1 MRKATVQNESGF
13 AMVVAIVLMG
23 LMLGL
28 GIATLGLVDSESG
41 RTREQR
47 VRESTLQL
55 DEGVLYAQSLVMS
68 TKWPS
73 EVNPY
78 PTSCT
83 SAGALDSRCP
93 NAATLA
99 GAAAGANFKNVDQL
113 AGATW
118 KTKVRDNGGP
128 LAAAYNPLQADL
140 AQTSVISGVTKT
152 CPGPCTYDFNG
163 DNQVWVQS
171 QSTLRDG
178 GPANPHFKSRNVV
191 ARLRLEQLTENIP
204 ETGVTAGALSISNS
218 GSHGGT
224 PMIDVQ
230 GADVLVR
237 CPDLT
242 SVACVNAKDG
252 QVVPPAKAAT
262 VGNFMSAAQLARFKQ
277 RAITDGNYFPGCPT
291 PDASG
296 KIDLSGKVVWV
307 EGCLNPPNLTSNAKT
322 VACTPPAGLDPDCVN
337 SNTAPGMLI
346 WHCARADFQG
356 GFTFHG
362 ILYMANN
369 SDGTCPAT
377 LGARGD
383 GKCVGSS
390 VDDTRDVFTS
400 NGGFGVW
407 GAIAVDGSAC
417 MKVGSNGLQVK
428 FDPNVFNSAQSYG
441 TVGLVQNT
449 WRELPPKA
457 IS

>member
-1 MRKATVQNESGF
+1 MRLSTLQEERGF
-13 AMVVAIVLMG
+13 AMVVAIVLMA

-28 GIATLGLVDSESG
+28 GIAALGLADSESS

-47 VRESTLQL
+47 VRESSLQL

-73 EVNPY
+73 ALNPY
-78 PTSCT
+78 PAACS
-83 SAGALDSRCP
+83 SAGALDARCP

-99 GAAAGANFKNVDQL
+99 GASGTNFANVDQSS
-113 AGATW
+113 GATW
-118 KTKVRDNGGP
+118 ITKVRDNGGP

-140 AQTSVISGVTKT
+140 AQTTGTKT

-163 DNQVWVQS
+163 DNQVWVQA

-178 GPANPHFKSRNVV
+178 SAAKPHFKSRNVV

-204 ETGVTAGALSISNS
+204 ETGVTAGALSVTNS
-218 GSHGGT
+218 GNHGGT
-224 PMIDVQ
+224 PIIDVS

-242 SVACVNAKDG
+242 STDCVDAKDG
-252 QVVPPAKAAT
+252 QVVPAPKAAA
-262 VGNFMSAAQLARFKQ
+262 VGNFMNAAQLARFRQ
-277 RAITDGNYFPGCPT
+277 RAITDGRYFAGCPT
-291 PDASG
+291 ADASG

-307 EGCLNPPNLTSNAKT
+307 EGCLNPPNLTSSAKT
-322 VACTPPAGLDPDCVN
+322 VTCSPPAGMDPDCI
-337 SNTAPGMLI
+337 NTNASSGLLI
-346 WHCARADFQG
+346 WHCARADFSG

-369 SDGTCPAT
+369 SDGTCPVSMPT
-377 LGARGD
+377 RGD
-383 GKCVGSS
+383 GKCVGSN

-400 NGGFGVW
+400 NGGFAVW
-407 GAIAVDGSAC
+407 GALAVDGSAC

-428 FDPNVFNSAQSYG
+428 FDPNVFSSAQSYG

-449 WRELPPKA
+449 WRELAPKA
-457 IS
+457 VS

>member
-1 MRKATVQNESGF
+1 MRHASVQDERGF
-13 AMVVAIVLMG
+13 AIVVAMVLMA

-28 GIATLGLVDSESG
+28 GIAALGMVDSDSS

-73 EVNPY
+73 ALNPY
-78 PTSCT
+78 PATCT
-83 SAGALDSRCP
+83 SAGAADPRCP
-93 NAATLA
+93 SAATLA
-99 GAAAGANFKNVDQL
+99 GSAAGANFANVDQ
-113 AGATW
+113 ANGATW
-118 KTKVRDNGGP
+118 VTKVRDNGGM
-128 LAAAYNPLQADL
+128 LAAAYDPLKADL
-140 AQTSVISGVTKT
+140 AQTTGSRT

-178 GPANPHFKSRNVV
+178 SAAKPHFKSRNVV

-204 ETGVTAGALSISNS
+204 ETGVTTGALSVTNN
-218 GSHGGT
+218 GNHGGT
-224 PMIDVQ
+224 PIIDVT

-237 CPDLT
+237 CTDLT
-242 SVACVNAKDG
+242 DANCLDAKDG
-252 QVVPPAKAAT
+252 QVVPPPKTAT
-262 VGNFMSAAQLARFKQ
+262 VGNFMTAEQLGRFKQ
-277 RAITDGNYFPGCPT
+277 RALTDGNYFPGCPT
-291 PDASG
+291 PDAGG

-307 EGCLNPPNLTSNAKT
+307 EGCTNPPNLTSSART
-322 VACTPPAGLDPDCVN
+322 VTCSPPPGMDPDCI
-337 SNTAPGMLI
+337 NTDTQAGLLI
-346 WHCARADFQG
+346 WHCARADFSG
-356 GFTFHG
+356 GITFRG

-369 SDGTCPAT
+369 SDGTCPASLPT
-377 LGARGD
+377 RGD
-383 GKCVGSS
+383 GRCVGNN
-390 VDDTRDVFTS
+390 VDDDRDVFTS
-400 NGGFGVW
+400 NGGFAVW
-407 GAIAVDGSAC
+407 GAVAVDGAAC

-428 FDPNVFNSAQSYG
+428 FDANVFNSAQSYG

-457 IS
+457 VS

>member
-1 MRKATVQNESGF
+1 MRHATLQDERGF
-13 AMVVAIVLMG
+13 AMVVAIVLMA

-28 GIATLGLVDSESG
+28 GIAALGLADSESS

-55 DEGVLYAQSLVMS
+55 DEGVLYAQSLVLS

-73 EVNPY
+73 ALNPY
-78 PTSCT
+78 PARCS
-83 SAGALDSRCP
+83 SAGAVDARCP

-99 GAAAGANFKNVDQL
+99 GSSSGANFGNVDQSS
-113 AGATW
+113 GATW
-118 KTKVRDNGGP
+118 ITKVRDNGGP

-140 AQTSVISGVTKT
+140 AQTTGTLT

-163 DNQVWVQS
+163 DNQVWVQA

-178 GPANPHFKSRNVV
+178 SAAHPHFKSRNVV
-191 ARLRLEQLTENIP
+191 ARLRLEQLTENVP
-204 ETGVTAGALSISNS
+204 ETGVTAGALSVTNS

-224 PMIDVQ
+224 PIIDVS

-237 CPDLT
+237 CVDPAST
-242 SVACVNAKDG
+242 ACVDAKAG
-252 QVVPPAKAAT
+252 QVVPAPKAAS
-262 VGNFMSAAQLARFKQ
+262 VGNFMNAAQLARFRQ
-277 RAITDGNYFPGCPT
+277 RAITDGRYYPGCPT

-307 EGCLNPPNLTSNAKT
+307 EGCLNPPNLTSSAKT
-322 VACTPPAGLDPDCVN
+322 ATCTPPAGMDPDCI
-337 SNTAPGMLI
+337 NTDEVGGLLI
-346 WHCARADFQG
+346 WHCARGDFSG

-377 LGARGD
+377 MPTRGD
-383 GKCVGSS
+383 GKCVGSN

-400 NGGFGVW
+400 NGGFAVW
-407 GAIAVDGSAC
+407 GALAVDGSAC

-449 WRELPPKA
+449 WRELAPKA
-457 IS
+457 VS

>member
-1 MRKATVQNESGF
+1 MRNATLQDERGF

-28 GIATLGLVDSESG
+28 GIAALGLVDSESG

-47 VRESTLQL
+47 VRESSLQL

-73 EVNPY
+73 ALNPY
-78 PTSCT
+78 PTTCT
-83 SAGALDSRCP
+83 SAGPVDTRCP
-93 NAATLA
+93 SAATLA
-99 GAAAGANFKNVDQL
+99 GSAGAANFANVDQRN
-113 AGATW
+113 GATW
-118 KTKVRDNGGP
+118 ITKVRDNGGP

-140 AQTSVISGVTKT
+140 AQTTGAKT
-152 CPGPCTYDFNG
+152 CPGPCTYDFNE

-178 GPANPHFKSRNVV
+178 GTPARPQYRSRNVV
-191 ARLRLEQLTENIP
+191 ARLRLETLTENVP
-204 ETGVTAGALSISNS
+204 ETGVTAGALSVTNN
-218 GSHGGT
+218 GAHGGT

-230 GADVLVR
+230 GAEVLVR
-237 CPDLT
+237 CPDLMNT
-242 SVACVNAKDG
+242 QCVNAKAG
-252 QVVPPAKAAT
+252 QVVPAPKAGT
-262 VGNFMSAAQLARFKQ
+262 VGNFMTPEQLARFKQ

-291 PDASG
+291 ADASG

-307 EGCLNPPNLTSNAKT
+307 EGCASPPNLTSNIKT
-322 VACTPPAGLDPDCVN
+322 GACNPPPGLDPDCVN
-337 SNTAPGMLI
+337 TDSTPGMLI
-346 WHCARADFQG
+346 WHCARADFSG
-356 GFTFHG
+356 GWTLHG
-362 ILYMANN
+362 VLYMANN
-369 SDGTCPAT
+369 SDGTCAPA
-377 LGARGD
+377 LGTRGD
-383 GKCVGSS
+383 GRCVGNN

-407 GAIAVDGSAC
+407 GAIAVDGAAC

-428 FDPNVFNSAQSYG
+428 FDPNVFKSAQSYG

-457 IS
+457 VS

>member
-1 MRKATVQNESGF
+1 MRHATLQDERGF
-13 AMVVAIVLMG
+13 AMIVAIVLMA

-28 GIATLGLVDSESG
+28 GIAALGLVDSESN

-55 DEGVLYAQSLVMS
+55 DEGVLYAQSLVLS
-68 TKWPS
+68 TKWAS
-73 EVNPY
+73 ALNPY
-78 PTSCT
+78 PSKCT
-83 SAGALDSRCP
+83 SGGAADARCP

-99 GAAAGANFKNVDQL
+99 GSAGGANFANVDQRS
-113 AGATW
+113 GATW
-118 KTKVRDNGGP
+118 VTKVRDNGGP
-128 LAAAYNPLQADL
+128 LANAYNPAQADL
-140 AQTSVISGVTKT
+140 AQTTGAKT
-152 CPGPCTYDFNG
+152 CPGPCTYDFNE

-178 GPANPHFKSRNVV
+178 SAAKPRFKSRNVV
-191 ARLRLEQLTENIP
+191 ARLRLEQLTENVP
-204 ETGVTAGALSISNS
+204 QVGVTAGALSVTNS
-218 GSHGGT
+218 GGHGGT
-224 PMIDVQ
+224 PIIDVS

-242 SVACVNAKDG
+242 SPSCVDAKDG
-252 QVVPPAKAAT
+252 QVVPAPKAAT
-262 VGNFMSAAQLARFKQ
+262 VGNFMTAEQMARFKQ

-291 PDASG
+291 DDASG

-307 EGCLNPPNLTSNAKT
+307 EGCLNPPNLTSSAKT
-322 VACTPPAGLDPDCVN
+322 VTCSPPAGMDPDCVN
-337 SNTAPGMLI
+337 TNAAPGLLI
-346 WHCARADFQG
+346 WHCARADFSG

-369 SDGTCPAT
+369 SDGTCPASMPT
-377 LGARGD
+377 RGD
-383 GKCVGSS
+383 GTCVGSN
-390 VDDTRDVFTS
+390 VDNARDVFTS
-400 NGGFGVW
+400 NGGFAVW
-407 GAIAVDGSAC
+407 GALAVDGPAC

-457 IS
+457 VS